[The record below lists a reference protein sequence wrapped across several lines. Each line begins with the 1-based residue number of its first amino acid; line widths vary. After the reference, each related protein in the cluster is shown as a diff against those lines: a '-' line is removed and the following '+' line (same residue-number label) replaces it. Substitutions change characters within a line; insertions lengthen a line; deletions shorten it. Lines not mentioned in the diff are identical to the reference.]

1 MSERRPLPRQR
12 AAALG
17 PTILVAALAVSSCT
31 LIPQYQRPAAP
42 VATQF
47 PGTPAGVTANAA
59 RPLAGDIPWRDFI
72 GDARLRR
79 LIELALDNN
88 RDLRV
93 AMLNVAQSQAQYRV
107 TRASIFPALDA
118 TGSYTASRSQSIS
131 IPGFSSNPGLGSTP
145 AFITRQWSA
154 GAGLSAY
161 ELDFFG
167 RLRSLNQQALE
178 QYLASEEARRDAQIS
193 LIAEVATEYF
203 ALREAQ
209 EQLRVANDTL
219 RAVQNS
225 YDLNNITFRVGETN
239 ELDLRT
245 AEGQVQSAKVNV
257 ATYERQQAQAL
268 DDLVLLVGAPL
279 PADLPAPPPF
289 DSLTLLA
296 EVPAGLPSDL
306 VARRPD
312 ILQAE
317 HMLKAANAN
326 IGAARAAFFPTI
338 TLTSSLGTGSAQ
350 LYGLFGPGNGTWN
363 FAPQLSLPIF
373 RGGKNRA
380 NLDIAQITRRIDI
393 ANYEKAIQTAFRQ
406 VADALIADSTYAQQ
420 IDAQADAIRAQQRRL
435 ELATLRY
442 RQGEDTYLNV
452 LLAQQDL
459 YSAQQGRLEA
469 QFNRLSS
476 QISLYQSLGGG
487 WQ

>member
-1 MSERRPLPRQR
+1 MLAP
-12 AAALG
+12 A
-17 PTILVAALAVSSCT
+17 ILIAALASSCT
-31 LIPQYQRPAAP
+31 LMPRYQRPAAP
-42 VATQF
+42 IAAQYPGAAAVASTI
-47 PGTPAGVTANAA
+47 AA
-59 RPLAGDIPWRDFI
+59 RPLASDILWRDFI
-72 GDARLRR
+72 GDIRLRR

-93 AMLNVAQSQAQYRV
+93 AMLNVEQSQAQYRA
-107 TRASIFPALDA
+107 TRASMFPALDA
-118 TGSYTASRSQSIS
+118 TGSYSASRSSSVS
-131 IPGFSSNPGLGSTP
+131 IPGFASVPGFGALP
-145 AFITRQWSA
+145 AIITHEWSA
-154 GAGLSAY
+154 GVGLSSY

-178 QYLASEEARRDAQIS
+178 QYLASEQARRNARIS
-193 LIAEVATEYF
+193 LIAEVATQYF

-219 RAVQNS
+219 RAVQAS
-225 YDLNNITFRVGETN
+225 YELNDITFQAGETN

-245 AEGQVQSAKVNV
+245 AEGQVQSAKVDV

-268 DDLVLLVGAPL
+268 DDLVLLLGVPL
-279 PADLPAPPPF
+279 PPNLPAPQRF
-289 DSLTLLA
+289 DSPGLLA
-296 EVPAGLPSDL
+296 EVPAGAPSDL

-312 ILQAE
+312 ILEAE
-317 HMLKAANAN
+317 DTLKAANAN
-326 IGAARAAFFPTI
+326 IGAARAAFFPAI
-338 TLTSSLGTGSAQ
+338 TLTSSLGTGSTQ

-363 FAPQLSLPIF
+363 FAPQLTLPIF
-373 RGGKNRA
+373 TGGKNRA
-380 NLDIAQITRRIDI
+380 NLDIAQLMRRIDI

-406 VADALIADSTYAQQ
+406 VADALTADRTYAQQ
-420 IDAQADAIRAQQRRL
+420 IEAQADAIQAQQRRL

-459 YSAQQGRLEA
+459 YTAQQGRLEA

-476 QISLYQSLGGG
+476 QIALYQSLGGG